1 MKRAWLL
8 ALLLLVGCSGP
19 ASPSPVSSAA
29 PGSSFAGTP
38 IATTAVGQPTP
49 GPEGSGLLAVDETLL
64 RYLPAAI
71 GSIAMA
77 FSAEATQAVLRDAV
91 LAQNATA
98 LAYGIA
104 VDSTTNDL
112 VVAAVVKLRPGVFND
127 AFYRSWR
134 TTYDRAA
141 CAQAG
146 GVAGTA
152 ETTIGGRRVDI
163 GTCNGGA
170 HTYHVYLELPGIMIS
185 ATSVGAKRFGE
196 QLVGSLRL

>member
-1 MKRAWLL
+1 VA
-8 ALLLLVGCSGP
+8 
-19 ASPSPVSSAA
+19 
-29 PGSSFAGTP
+29 
-38 IATTAVGQPTP
+38 
-49 GPEGSGLLAVDETLL
+49 
-64 RYLPAAI
+64 Y
-71 GSIAMA
+71 
-77 FSAEATQAVLRDAV
+77 SAEAKQAVLRDAV
-91 LAQNATA
+91 LAQNASA

-104 VDSTTNDL
+104 VDSATNDL

-134 TTYDRAA
+134 ATYDRAA

-146 GVAGTA
+146 GLAGTA

-163 GTCNGGA
+163 GTCSGGA

-196 QLVGSLRL
+196 QLVSNLRTG